1 MFKHQVPHFH
11 RGRILKTDMLENLR
25 DFPRQFVDI
34 AYQSYSSGVLAG
46 TEVRVGPR
54 SLTVGKG
61 IVKHGGL
68 IYMLEQEHELPYRS
82 TGRETVLKIRFHAEQ
97 PSSDFTTLPGEIV
110 LDENTAEVKANE
122 MELGRFKLKEGARL
136 RDDYQSFAD
145 LSTEFNT
152 LNVIHVPHAGIGQS
166 TLSPFILRYF
176 AQELL
181 KTRIEHAQDAAF
193 AMLCLNGGAVE
204 RDVIQHY
211 LGQRLGTGYRELT
224 NERLYAGLRRVL
236 SEAGSGRAMAPDMR
250 SGGRQRVIVD

>member
-1 MFKHQVPHFH
+1 MFIHQIPHFH

-34 AYQSYSSGVLAG
+34 TYQSYSSGVLAG
-46 TEVRVGPR
+46 TEVWVGPH

-61 IVKHGGL
+61 IVKHEGR
-68 IYMLEQEHELPYRS
+68 IYMLKQEHELPYRS
-82 TGRETVLKIRFHAEQ
+82 TGRETVLKIRFHAKQ

-110 LDENTAEVKANE
+110 LDEDTPEVKADE
-122 MELGRFKLKEGARL
+122 LELGRFKLREGAWL
-136 RDDYQSFAD
+136 RGDYQSFAD

-152 LNVIHVPHAGIGQS
+152 LNVIHVPYAGLGQS
-166 TLSPFILRYF
+166 TLSPFVLRYF

-181 KTRIEHAQDAAF
+181 KTGTEHAYDAAF

-211 LGQRLGTGYRELT
+211 LGQRLGTGFRGLT
-224 NERLYAGLRRVL
+224 NDRLYAGLRRVL
-236 SEAGSGRAMAPDMR
+236 NEAGSSRAMAPDIR
-250 SGGRQRVIVD
+250 PGGRQRVIVD